1 MTTRAERQ
9 RERVARLLEQI
20 TAAAEAWAQ
29 TEYQTGLQDGRY
41 GGTPMFIETRRATA
55 ERRFR
60 NVAARLTAAV
70 SPPVSE
76 GG

>member
-1 MTTRAERQ
+1 VSAREERRQ
-9 RERVARLLEQI
+9 ARIARLLEQMQA
-20 TAAAEAWAQ
+20 TAESWAE

-60 NVAARLTAAV
+60 NVAARLTTAI

-76 GG
+76 EG